1 MRDHCHFTYK
11 CRAAV
16 LSMCNL
22 RINMPNKIPVVFHV
36 SSYVYHLI
44 IKELIKSLRTP
55 LNVLGKH
62 RNVENVFFVLLEKET
77 RKVDKDNNE
86 DIITIS
92 YKKDLLIVQ
101 DLWQFHDQILP
112 IKSQKGITKSNGNIA
127 TVFLNMRVKDYLIK
141 YKCLPCNKG

>member
-1 MRDHCHFTYK
+1 
-11 CRAAV
+11 
-16 LSMCNL
+16 
-22 RINMPNKIPVVFHV
+22 MPNKIPVVFHV

-44 IKELIKSLRTP
+44 IKELIKSLRSP

-112 IKSQKGITKSNGNIA
+112 IKSQKGITKSNGNIE

-141 YKCLPCNKG
+141 YKCLSCNKG